1 MAKEQETAK
10 TAVMKPKRPGKKQG
24 QTGELTTFWK
34 VKKGHEKQLRQ
45 TLEALD
51 NWPIKEKAY
60 AGMRIGTLHDR
71 RWVLFDND
79 TRMMFATNYD
89 GEWDPYIAAFAEHNA
104 KAFDMI
110 FAHIEGWPSAGLH
123 DPGILDYIVAH
134 QETAIEYMRFYDG
147 TAQEIHKALQ
157 LKKAFDKLVDTPA
170 FRKALSDPSLKPL
183 LETVEFKAVLDQA
196 AA

>member
-1 MAKEQETAK
+1 MEKKQTNEK
-10 TAVMKPKRPGKKQG
+10 TISMKPKRPGKKQG
-24 QTGELTTFWK
+24 LTGELTTFWN

-51 NWPIKEKAY
+51 KWPIEEKAF
-60 AGMRIGTLHDR
+60 AGRRIGTLHDR
-71 RWVLFDND
+71 RWVLFDD
-79 TRMMFATNYD
+79 DARMMFSTNYD

-104 KAFDMI
+104 NAFDMI
-110 FAHIEGWPSAGLH
+110 FAHIEGWPAAGLH

-147 TAQEIHKALQ
+147 TVQEIRKALE
-157 LKKAFDKLVDTPA
+157 LKAAFDKLVDTPA
-170 FRKALSDPSLKPL
+170 FKKAMSDPALKPL
-183 LETVEFKAVLDQA
+183 FETTEFQAVLDQA